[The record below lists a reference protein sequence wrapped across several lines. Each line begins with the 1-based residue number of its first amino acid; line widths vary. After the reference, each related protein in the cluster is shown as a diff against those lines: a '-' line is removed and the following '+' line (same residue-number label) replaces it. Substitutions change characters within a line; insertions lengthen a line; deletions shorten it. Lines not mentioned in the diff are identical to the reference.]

1 MNTRLAKLLKKNKNI
16 RGCSFLDDYNQTV
29 YDNISPT
36 ITTKIITSCHYF
48 IYEENAIQDVT
59 ISKRDK

>member
-16 RGCSFLDDYNQTV
+16 RDGSFLDDYNQKV

-48 IYEENAIQDVT
+48 IYEEDKQIWSKQDT
-59 ISKRDK
+59 